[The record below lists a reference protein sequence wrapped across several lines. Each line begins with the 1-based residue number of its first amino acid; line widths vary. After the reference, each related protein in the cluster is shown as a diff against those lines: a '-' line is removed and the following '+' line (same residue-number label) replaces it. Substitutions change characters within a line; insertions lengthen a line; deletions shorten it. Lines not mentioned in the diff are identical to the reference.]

1 MIDARE
7 LRRVAAFADL
17 DEADLRWLAERADI
31 RTFEPGEALSVEGE
45 ATVEMIALL
54 EGEIVWRKEKG
65 TSDGLVIVS
74 RAGDIT
80 GLLPHSRMTHTPVTL
95 RAVRPTRTANFPKAI
110 FPEMLERMP
119 VLQARLAA
127 VMVDRSREFTR
138 HGEQRE
144 KLVSLGKLSAGL
156 AHELNNPTAAIQQR
170 AEALRRRIDAFSAM
184 ALGGLPPETAAALS
198 ARVRQAVAPAAGGGG
213 PELLDALER
222 ADAEETVASWLEARG
237 IPGAWTAAE
246 TVVAAGLSPEDL
258 ERILEGVAETD
269 AAACVAW
276 LETDLAMRRLVDDIA
291 DASHRVVDLIAA
303 VKAYSNMDRAPRR
316 QDLDLHEGIRSTLTM
331 LGHKLHAK
339 AIVLRTD
346 FDPDT
351 PRITGNPAELN
362 QVWTNLIDN
371 AIDAVAAGGE
381 IVVRT
386 SAATGAAVVEVIDNG
401 DGIAAEIR
409 PRIFEPFF
417 TTKDVGEGTGLGLD
431 VVRRIVERHL
441 GRVEVESEPGRTCF
455 AVRLP
460 AVGARSA
467 HGDRGAA

>member
-1 MIDARE
+1 MIDPRE
-7 LRRVAAFADL
+7 LRRVDAFADL
-17 DEADLRWLAERADI
+17 DDADLRWLADRADI

-54 EGEIVWRKEKG
+54 EGEIVWRKEQG
-65 TSDGLVIVS
+65 TPDGLVIVS
-74 RAGDIT
+74 RGGDIT

-110 FPEMLERMP
+110 FPEMLERIP

-170 AEALRRRIDAFSAM
+170 AEALRRRIDAFSVL
-184 ALGGLPPETAAALS
+184 ALGGLPPETAAALP
-198 ARVRQAVAPAAGGGG
+198 ARVRQAVAPATGGG

-222 ADAEETVASWLEARG
+222 ADAEETVATWFEARG
-237 IPGAWTAAE
+237 VAGAWSAAE
-246 TVVAAGLSPEDL
+246 TVVAAGLSPDDL
-258 ERILEGVAETD
+258 ERILDGVAQADIATCLE
-269 AAACVAW
+269 W

-316 QDLDLHEGIRSTLTM
+316 QALDLHEGIRSTLTM
-331 LGHKLHAK
+331 LGHKLRDK
-339 AIVLRTD
+339 DIVLRTD
-346 FDPDT
+346 FDAAT
-351 PRITGNPAELN
+351 PPVAGNPGELN
-362 QVWTNLIDN
+362 QVWTNLLDN

-409 PRIFEPFF
+409 SRIFEPFF

-441 GRVEVESEPGRTCF
+441 GRVEVASEPGRTCF

-460 AVGARSA
+460 AAGARSA
-467 HGDRGAA
+467 DGSGGAA